1 MKEFVPYFKEHFYQ
15 KLLTPNGSNPVRNR
29 ADGFL
34 KIFEILD
41 RQKNDPL
48 YKKDTFHI
56 LETGCMRPDHGD
68 LCYGDDGVS
77 SFIFD
82 TFVNEMGGAVVSVD
96 IDPINVEY
104 TKSKV
109 SDKTRLYCDDSVSFI
124 SKIPAAQKFD
134 LLYLDSFDIHKDNPH
149 PSQLHHLMELAAVMK
164 NTKPGT
170 IIAVDDQDA
179 FFDGGIVGKGTYV
192 KIFMERIGAKL
203 IHNGYQIIWELT

>member
-1 MKEFVPYFKEHFYQ
+1 MKSYAQ
-15 KLLTPNGSNPVRNR
+15 KFLQLFETKLISPHPGNPVRDR
-29 ADGFL
+29 VPGFR
-34 KIFEILD
+34 KIFELLD
-41 RQKNDPL
+41 SKENDF
-48 YKKDTFHI
+48 YNI
-56 LETGCMRPDHGD
+56 LETGCMRPEHGD
-68 LCYGDDGVS
+68 FNFSGDGCS
-77 SFIFD
+77 SYIFD
-82 TFVNEMGGAVVSVD
+82 GFVNEMGGAVVSVD

-124 SKIPAAQKFD
+124 YRIPGAQKFD
-134 LLYLDSFDIHKDNPH
+134 FIYLDSMDIHKENPH